1 MAALGAAIFILFN
14 MNINCYQAQESRLWA
29 LGLLYLIRVL
39 QQGHYVQLQEFVQSM
54 ILLCQDLDF
63 LI

>member
-14 MNINCYQAQESRLWA
+14 MNINCDQAQESSLWA

-39 QQGHYVQLQEFVQSM
+39 QQGH
-54 ILLCQDLDF
+54 
-63 LI
+63 